1 MDPATLIA
9 PSNPLGY
16 PAPYWFLVLF
26 KVLGFVLHSVPMN
39 LWYVGIIMAMLL
51 RISRD
56 ENARLFSNRLM
67 KQMPIII
74 ALGINLGIVPLLF
87 VQVAYYK
94 AFYPATILMAWP
106 WLAIIVLLTIAYYG
120 IYIYSYSLKKTTPKT
135 SRLSLWA
142 GWISAFF
149 FVAIGFIFVNGF
161 SLMANLSAWP
171 EIWKNTSVAGA
182 PLGIALNTGD
192 ISIWPRWLMMI
203 GLAMMTTAIYSLFD
217 CAFMAAGE
225 SAGYKRWINGF
236 AFKLYT
242 VGMLWYAVFGFWY
255 SFGTWSAQT
264 KQVMFAYPALLLT
277 AVTAVSP
284 GLVWLILLSRF
295 RREPLK
301 KTATL
306 LLAII
311 QFLVLGFNGISR
323 QIVQN
328 IDIGIYFDVTAE
340 QVNIQWSP
348 MILFLLLFVA
358 GLLTIIWLLNRA
370 IGEARRTAA

>member
-9 PSNPLGY
+9 PSSPLGY

-39 LWYVGIIMAMLL
+39 LWYAGIIIALLL
-51 RISRD
+51 RAFRN
-56 ENARLFSNRLM
+56 ENGRIFSDRLM

-74 ALGINLGIVPLLF
+74 ALGVNLGIVPLLF

-106 WLAIIVLLTIAYYG
+106 WLAIIALLTVAYYG
-120 IYIYSYSLKKTTPKT
+120 VYAYTSSLKGIAFKD
-135 SRLSLWA
+135 SRWPLWA
-142 GWISAFF
+142 GWISAIF
-149 FVAIGFIFVNGF
+149 FVIIGFLFVNGF

-182 PLGIALNTGD
+182 PLGTALNTD
-192 ISIWPRWLMMI
+192 DNSLWPRWLMMF
-203 GLAMMTTAIYSLFD
+203 GLAIMTTAAYSFFD
-217 CAFMAAGE
+217 CAFLADKE
-225 SAGYKRWINGF
+225 SLAYKRWINGF

-242 VGMLWYAVFGFWY
+242 IGMLWFALFGLWY
-255 SFGTWSAQT
+255 SIGTWSNQA
-264 KQVMFAYPALLLT
+264 KQVMFATPTIILT
-277 AVTAVSP
+277 AATALSP
-284 GLVWLILLSRF
+284 GLIWLVLLSRF
-295 RREPLK
+295 HKERDSKPAALFI
-301 KTATL
+301 
-306 LLAII
+306 AIC
-311 QFLVLGFNGISR
+311 QFLVLGLNGISR

-328 IDIGIYFDVTAE
+328 ADIGIYFDVTTE

-358 GLLTIIWLLNRA
+358 GLFTIIWLLNKA
-370 IGEARRTAA
+370 IVEARKSTA